1 MKGIHDML
9 AKIAAAVAIGAA
21 FVTVPMT
28 AGAADNGLY
37 VGGAGGYNFLP
48 EDSKLGSVDADLDGD
63 WAGLG
68 ALGYA
73 FSNGLRLEGEFGYRE
88 NDVNGISGTSGGTGS
103 YHTSTF
109 MTNLLYDIHQLGW
122 PVTPYVGIGLGA
134 ARVKLGSVGPVASS
148 TINDSDIGFAMQGI
162 VGASYDLNRYFTLT
176 ADYRHVRVPDLSFK
190 TAGGTSV
197 DSDYATNQVMVGI
210 RFRFAPAEKMAEA
223 KPEPMAE
230 PKPMAKPA
238 PPPAAPQ
245 PEDFL
250 VFFDFDSS
258 KLTPEALGILKSAAA
273 AAKKGHYT
281 RIKLTGHADRAGPAD
296 YNFGLSRRRAD
307 AVKAEML
314 RLGVSEAEITTEAKG
329 ETEPLVPTA
338 DGVPEPQ
345 NRRVEILMK

>member
-1 MKGIHDML
+1 ML
-9 AKIAAAVAIGAA
+9 AKCVAAVAIGAA
-21 FVTVPMT
+21 LIVAPLT
-28 AGAADNGLY
+28 AGAADKGFYL
-37 VGGAGGYNFLP
+37 GGAAGYNFLP
-48 EDSKLGSVDADLDGD
+48 EDSDLGSVDADLDGD

-88 NDVNGISGTSGGTGS
+88 NDVDGISGTSGGSGEYRAQS
-103 YHTSTF
+103 F
-109 MTNLLYDIHQLGW
+109 MTNVFYDFHRGW

-134 ARVKLGSVGPVASS
+134 ARVSLDNVTPVASS
-148 TINDSDIGFAMQGI
+148 SISDSDVGFAMQGI
-162 VGASYDLNRYFTLT
+162 VGASYDLNRYLALT
-176 ADYRHVRVPDLSFK
+176 ADYRHIRVPDLSFT

-197 DSDYATNQVMVGI
+197 DSDYATNQVMVGL
-210 RFRFAPAEKMAEA
+210 RFTFAAAEEKPMA
-223 KPEPMAE
+223 KPEPAPE

-238 PPPAAPQ
+238 PPPPPQ

-258 KLTPEALGILKSAAA
+258 KLTPEALNIVKSAAA
-273 AAKKGHYT
+273 AAKKGNFA
-281 RIKLTGHADRAGPAD
+281 RITLTGHADRAGPID
-296 YNFGLSRRRAD
+296 YNFDLSRRRAD
-307 AVKAEML
+307 AVKAEL
-314 RLGVSEAEITTEAKG
+314 VRLGVSATEIATEAKG